1 MTHLRFSFGFP
12 LAVRLDF
19 GAAEDGDPDDEDGEE
34 EEYEE
39 EVGEEEELVATDC
52 FCFAA
57 AASIVSINETILS
70 PDFKMQQH
78 SKSQHQKYLSMCR
91 FLFFRFFLVI
101 ISYREFFQ
109 HFLRLF
115 VVVVFLVWY
124 YLSLLLSL
132 FSYEN

>member
-39 EVGEEEELVATDC
+39 EVGEEELVATDC

-91 FLFFRFFLVI
+91 FLFFRFF
-101 ISYREFFQ
+101 SCYN
-109 HFLRLF
+109 FLSRVFPALF
-115 VVVVFLVWY
+115 ETLRCFGCF
-124 YLSLLLSL
+124 SLLLFIAVAFVIFL
-132 FSYEN
+132 